1 MDVTS
6 THELP
11 VLHIDT
17 MKRKKTPKLDM
28 MDPKVLMDYH
38 RWVVK
43 HLDEMSRKYPHK
55 VIAVYRGKLVAVGD
69 SFKEVYAAAWAQG
82 IKEYPFAMEV
92 PTAEDMEA
100 IVSAYG

>member
-1 MDVTS
+1 
-6 THELP
+6 
-11 VLHIDT
+11 
-17 MKRKKTPKLDM
+17 MKRKVKPKVPM

-43 HLDEMSRKYPHK
+43 NLDEMSRKHPHK

-69 SFKEVYAAAWAQG
+69 SFKEVYAAARAQG

-92 PTAEDMEA
+92 PTAEDLVA
-100 IVSAYG
+100 IL